1 MKSLYKLG
9 TSIKFQGVT
18 LDCIKIEDH
27 KESEYRANG
36 WGSPWDILEES
47 KSPTFKEV
55 DTNKSGA
62 LSVDEVREAAKE
74 AGVEGWDTKR
84 IKTLKK
90 ELGLSNGNESKAD

>member
-1 MKSLYKLG
+1 MKALYKLG
-9 TSIKFQGVT
+9 TNIKFQGIT

-36 WGSPWDILEES
+36 WVSPWEILEQY
-47 KSPTFKEV
+47 KTPTFKEV
-55 DTNKSGA
+55 DKNQSGA
-62 LSVDEVREAAKE
+62 LSVDEIREAAKE
-74 AGVEGWDTKR
+74 ASIEGWDTKR